1 MIRMGVRDEQ
11 RRHLLGRLAPD
22 LRKPLNELAV
32 GQACIDEQTSRSG
45 LEKKRVASASAPEN
59 GHPHSEPRAQ
69 LAPNGKT
76 QGLAPTGRWRES
88 CRVDESDL
96 EYDSVLLV
104 SFGGPES
111 RADVM
116 PFLENVVRGKNVPP
130 ERLKEVAAH
139 YNHFDGKS
147 PINDQN
153 RALIAAIESELREH
167 QIDLP
172 VYWGNRNWHPFLTE
186 ALEQMRDDGKRRALA
201 FFTSAYSS
209 YSGCRQYRE
218 NIEKAREEVGEGAPR
233 VDKLRTYFNHP
244 GFIEANVD
252 HLLAALETLPKA
264 RRECARVAFTA
275 HSIPEA
281 MAETCDYVEQL
292 QETARLVAEGARHD
306 RWQLVYQSR
315 SGPPHVPWLAPDI
328 LDHLD
333 ALAQINVK
341 DVVIAPIGFISDH
354 MEVVWDLDHE
364 ARDRANELGITL
376 TRASTVG
383 THPAF
388 VSMIREL
395 IEERLGKVSVRPA
408 LGKLGPAPDQCPP
421 DCCKYQPRVSR
432 PAEAT

>member
-1 MIRMGVRDEQ
+1 MD
-11 RRHLLGRLAPD
+11 D
-22 LRKPLNELAV
+22 N
-32 GQACIDEQTSRSG
+32 
-45 LEKKRVASASAPEN
+45 
-59 GHPHSEPRAQ
+59 
-69 LAPNGKT
+69 
-76 QGLAPTGRWRES
+76 
-88 CRVDESDL
+88 DL
-96 EYDSVLLV
+96 EYDCVLLV
-104 SFGGPES
+104 SFGGPEG

-116 PFLENVVRGKNVPP
+116 PFLENVVRGKNVPQ

-153 RALIAAIESELREH
+153 RALIAALEEELREH
-167 QIDLP
+167 QIELP

-186 ALEQMRDDGKRRALA
+186 ALSQMRDDGKKRALA

-218 NIEKAREEVGEGAPR
+218 NVEKARQEVGEGAPR
-233 VDKLRTYFNHP
+233 VDKLRVYYNHP

-252 HLLAALETLPKA
+252 HLLAALGTLPKA

-281 MAETCDYVEQL
+281 MAETCDYVAQL

-315 SGPPHVPWLAPDI
+315 SGPPHIPWLGPDI

-341 DVVIAPIGFISDH
+341 DVVVAPIGFISDH

-395 IEERLGKVSVRPA
+395 IEERLGKVTGRQA
-408 LGKLGPAPDQCPP
+408 RGKRGPAPDVCPP

-432 PAEAT
+432 PPEPG

>member
-1 MIRMGVRDEQ
+1 MD
-11 RRHLLGRLAPD
+11 D
-22 LRKPLNELAV
+22 N
-32 GQACIDEQTSRSG
+32 
-45 LEKKRVASASAPEN
+45 
-59 GHPHSEPRAQ
+59 
-69 LAPNGKT
+69 
-76 QGLAPTGRWRES
+76 
-88 CRVDESDL
+88 DL
-96 EYDSVLLV
+96 EYDSVILV
-104 SFGGPES
+104 SFGGPEE

-153 RALIAAIESELREH
+153 RALIAALQDDLREH

-186 ALEQMRDDGKRRALA
+186 ALSQMREDGKKRALG
-201 FFTSAYSS
+201 FFTSAFSC
-209 YSGCRQYRE
+209 YSGCRQYLE
-218 NIEKAREEVGEGAPR
+218 NIEKARAEVGEGAPQ
-233 VDKLRTYFNHP
+233 VDKLRAYYNHP

-252 HLLAALETLPKA
+252 HLLAALGTLPKA

-275 HSIPEA
+275 HSIPEN
-281 MAETCDYVEQL
+281 MAESCDYVEQL

-315 SGPPHVPWLAPDI
+315 SGPPHVPWLGPDI

-341 DVVIAPIGFISDH
+341 DVVVAPIGFISDH

-364 ARDRANELGITL
+364 ARDRATELGITL

-395 IEERLGKVSVRPA
+395 IEERLGKVTVRPA
-408 LGKLGPAPDQCPP
+408 LGKRGPAPDVCPP

-432 PAEAT
+432 PPELG